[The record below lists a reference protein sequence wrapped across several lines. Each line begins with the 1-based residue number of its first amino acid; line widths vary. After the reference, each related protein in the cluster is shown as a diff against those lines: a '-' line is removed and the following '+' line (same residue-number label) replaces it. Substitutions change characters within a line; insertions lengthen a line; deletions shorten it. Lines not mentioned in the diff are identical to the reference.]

1 MHIYIVVSSVYI
13 GYLIYK
19 SCTSKPDFDEDDEE
33 LYYNFPIDHYISR
46 VNLMSFFSEDENFEK
61 LEKIY
66 SNKIFDKM
74 RSVIELN
81 HDLKNEYDYM
91 KATLGGNIFSYD
103 KDKAIPYEIRD
114 KTFFTTTA
122 NLNFIRWFILSDY
135 FLYIEKVE
143 N

>member
-19 SCTSKPDFDEDDEE
+19 SCTRKPDFDEDEE
-33 LYYNFPIDHYISR
+33 LYYNFPVDHYISR

-61 LEKIY
+61 LDKIY

-74 RSVIELN
+74 RSVVELN
-81 HDLKNEYDYM
+81 PDLKNEYDYM
-91 KATLGGNIFSYD
+91 KTTLGNNIFSYD
-103 KDKAIPYEIRD
+103 KEKTIPYEIRD

-122 NLNFIRWFILSDY
+122 NLNFIRWFIISDY

>member
-19 SCTSKPDFDEDDEE
+19 SCTREPDFDDDDE

-46 VNLMSFFSEDENFEK
+46 VNLMSFFSEDKNFEK
-61 LEKIY
+61 LDKIY

-74 RSVIELN
+74 RSVVELN
-81 HDLKNEYDYM
+81 PDLKNEYDYM
-91 KATLGGNIFSYD
+91 EATLGNNIFSYD
-103 KDKAIPYEIRD
+103 KQKTIPYEIRD

-122 NLNFIRWFILSDY
+122 NLNFIRWFIVSDY

>member
-1 MHIYIVVSSVYI
+1 MHIYIVVSTVYI

-19 SCTSKPDFDEDDEE
+19 SCTRKPDFDEDEE
-33 LYYNFPIDHYISR
+33 LYYNFPVDHYISR

-61 LEKIY
+61 LDKIY

-74 RSVIELN
+74 RSVVELN
-81 HDLKNEYDYM
+81 PDLKNEYDYM
-91 KATLGGNIFSYD
+91 KATLGNNIFSYD
-103 KDKAIPYEIRD
+103 KEKTIPYEIRD

-122 NLNFIRWFILSDY
+122 NLNFIRWFIISDY